1 MTTKP
6 LSAVPPMASDDAS
19 LLMELQSYRHRQLA
33 AIRDGHHVV
42 ITSERLR
49 ELEEYEW
56 KYKELCK

>member
-1 MTTKP
+1 MTKP
-6 LSAVPPMASDDAS
+6 LSAEAVNE
-19 LLMELQSYRHRQLA
+19 LLFAQGYFEMPFGPELE

-42 ITSERLR
+42 ITAERLR